1 MVTLDPW
8 LKPVGGGGGVGNVW
22 KLWKHFLKILN
33 NLKLNIS
40 TQNSEKVGALDV
52 SENNNE

>member
-8 LKPVGGGGGVGNVW
+8 LKPVGEGVGNVW

-40 TQNSEKVGALDV
+40 TQNYEKVGALDV